1 MAKRFT
7 KLIRDKIPDLIPI
20 ESRARVSISNQPKQ
34 LAEKLLEEAA
44 EVFEA
49 SQGNNR
55 AQVVEELAD
64 LKEISLAIGRHFQI
78 TDAEVEQHRLK
89 KLATRG
95 GFVQSFTLDSA
106 FRDNNTRWFDG
117 HDFSLLHFL
126 HHHIPQAIRID
137 LAVSF
142 IMQSGLNLLENALL
156 EALAKGC
163 TIRILTTG
171 YLDVTEPEALRR
183 LLNLST
189 TLQMKMYDARG
200 RSFHPKTWLFKLAN
214 GRELAVVGSSNL
226 SRSALLTG
234 VEWNYKVLDS
244 DHGWPMQQ
252 AWQVFDEY
260 FDSEDSKTV
269 DSLLI
274 DSYDARRKPRE
285 FVEHDVVPHI
295 SPNPVQKE
303 AMVALQRLRE
313 AGERKAMVIAATGL
327 GKTFLSAFDSIP
339 FRRVL
344 FVAHRE
350 ELLIQAQNA
359 FSKVRPSDRSQL
371 LIRGEHLDLSAHLVF
386 ASIQTLAGERNQ
398 NLLPVSHFDY
408 VVVDEFHRAAA
419 KSYEALFDLEFSFL
433 LGLTATPFRMDNRDL
448 LALCDS
454 NVAYQINLL
463 DAISVGWLC
472 PFHYRG
478 IYDATDYS
486 KVLFRNGRY
495 SLTSLTKILNNS
507 TRNAL
512 VLNEFRKSG
521 SSHALGFCTSIS
533 HSQSMADYFNSNGV
547 SSISL
552 TSRSPRTE
560 RQKAINQLIEGD
572 LKVIF
577 TVDLFNEGVD
587 IPCVDLVMLLRPT
600 ESVTVF
606 LQQLGRGL
614 RLHKDKKFLQVIDL
628 VGNYRGADF
637 KLPTLFG
644 MSNWGQK
651 EITDLANKL
660 AKSNVFDVL
669 PAGVQ
674 IDIDDKALEEIKALN
689 KQGLNGLMLEEY
701 ARVKDLLGKR
711 PSMIEFMAHSRYPVK
726 MYQQKYR
733 FWLDFLSDLGDL
745 SAEEHA
751 LLEHSGDFLRE
762 LEKTAINKS
771 YKPVVVLG
779 MLTLNGFEQGASI
792 NELATEFRKHF
803 LKSKYQVDLIGTRIF
818 NIAEISQSELI
829 KYLKENPLRF
839 WSQPAKA
846 FFKIIGDDRFTYTRE
861 LPVQLD
867 LFHQWIREIA
877 EYRVESYMTGKDPD
891 HPDHKIVWGKGSD
904 DKPHIQIDRK
914 RSDLPADE
922 QFHLVEI
929 NGEKYLA
936 RFVKIAI
943 NVIRDSNND
952 SSTNMLETILKQTFP
967 GKDKAYLA
975 TRKVRI
981 TPIANNVGYEI
992 SFI

>member
-1 MAKRFT
+1 MSKRFI
-7 KLIRDKIPDLIPI
+7 KLIRDKIPEQLSVELLQGVANSHKVSLLSDKLI
-20 ESRARVSISNQPKQ
+20 
-34 LAEKLLEEAA
+34 EEAA

-49 SQGNNR
+49 SQTNNR
-55 AQVVEELAD
+55 QEVLEELTD
-64 LKEISLAIGRHFQI
+64 LKEVSLALGRHFQI
-78 TDAEVEQHRLK
+78 TDEEVEQHRLK

-95 GFVQSFTLDSA
+95 GFDQRFTLSSEFKDT
-106 FRDNNTRWFDG
+106 NTRWFDG

-126 HHHIPQAIRID
+126 HHHIPQATQID

-142 IMQSGLNLLENALL
+142 IMQSGLNLIENALL

-183 LLNLST
+183 LLNLAPA
-189 TLQMKMYDARG
+189 LQMKMYDARG

-252 AWQVFDEY
+252 AWQMFDEY

-274 DSYDARRKPRE
+274 DSYSARRQPRE
-285 FVEHDVVPHI
+285 FLEHETVPQI
-295 SPNPVQKE
+295 SPNPAQKE
-303 AMVALQRLRE
+303 ALVALQRLRE
-313 AGERKAMVIAATGL
+313 AGEKKAMVIAATGL

-386 ASIQTLAGERNQ
+386 ASIQTLAGERNH
-398 NLLPVSHFDY
+398 NLLPVGHFDY

-419 KSYEALFDLEFSFL
+419 KSYEALFDLEYSFL

-454 NVAYQINLL
+454 NVAYQINVL
-463 DAISVGWLC
+463 DAISLGWLC

-486 KVLFRNGRY
+486 KALFRNGRY
-495 SLTSLTKILNNS
+495 SLTSLTKLLNNS

-512 VLNEFRKSG
+512 VLGEYRKSG
-521 SSHALGFCTSIS
+521 SNHALGFCTSIT
-533 HSQSMADYFNSNGV
+533 HSQSMADYFNANGV
-547 SSISL
+547 ASISL

-560 RQKAINQLIEGD
+560 RQQAINRLIEGD

-587 IPCVDLVMLLRPT
+587 IPRVDLVMLLRPT

-644 MSNWGQK
+644 LSDWSQK
-651 EITDLANKL
+651 EIADLANKL
-660 AKSNVFDVL
+660 TKNNVFDML

-674 IDIDDKALEEIKALN
+674 IDIDEKALEEIKALN
-689 KQGLNGLMLEEY
+689 KQGLNVLMLDEY
-701 ARVKDLLGKR
+701 QRVKGALGRR
-711 PSMIEFMAHSRYPVK
+711 PTMIEFMEHSRYPVK

-733 FWLDFLSDLGDL
+733 YWVDFLNDRGDL
-745 SAEEHA
+745 SAEELA

-762 LEKTAINKS
+762 LEKTAMTKS
-771 YKPVVVLG
+771 YKFVVVLG
-779 MLTLNGFEQGASI
+779 MLALSGFEHGASI
-792 NELATEFRKHF
+792 NDLANEFRKHF
-803 LKSKYQVDLIGTRIF
+803 MNPNYRQDLIGTEIF
-818 NIAEISQSELI
+818 KIAEVAQSALI
-829 KYLKENPLRF
+829 AYLKRYPLYYWGNSETAFLKMNGNERF
-839 WSQPAKA
+839 
-846 FFKIIGDDRFTYTRE
+846 IYTRE
-861 LPVQLD
+861 LPAQLD
-867 LFHQWIREIA
+867 LFHQWVREIA
-877 EYRVESYMTGKDPD
+877 EYRILNYMAGRDPD
-891 HPDHKIVWGKGSD
+891 QPDHKIVWGRGPN
-904 DKPHIQIDRK
+904 DKPHIHIDRK
-914 RSDLPADE
+914 RSDLPEDE
-922 QFHLVEI
+922 QFHLVVI
-929 NGEKYLA
+929 NGGKYLA
-936 RFVKIAI
+936 KFVKIAI
-943 NVIRDSNND
+943 NVVKDPKDSASPNL
-952 SSTNMLETILKQTFP
+952 LEELVRRTFP
-967 GKDKAYLA
+967 GKDRDYLS

-981 TPIANNVGYEI
+981 TPIANDVGFEI
-992 SFI
+992 SFV